1 MISATVF
8 LYYCFINSKHWLQR
22 LLLHLDAFQKL
33 KEKNY
38 KVHSSSSALVIPRMA
53 TVHHNCSNRDYRL
66 KTIHLAG
73 IFIMRKLLI
82 QYLNTDLFLYSLQ
95 INPKY
100 NERNYKNI
108 SAESS
113 KPEGNLEVDA
123 FITED
128 GNILYLTHK
137 IILLYQLKVQAW

>member
-1 MISATVF
+1 
-8 LYYCFINSKHWLQR
+8 
-22 LLLHLDAFQKL
+22 
-33 KEKNY
+33 
-38 KVHSSSSALVIPRMA
+38 
-53 TVHHNCSNRDYRL
+53 
-66 KTIHLAG
+66 
-73 IFIMRKLLI
+73 MRKLLI